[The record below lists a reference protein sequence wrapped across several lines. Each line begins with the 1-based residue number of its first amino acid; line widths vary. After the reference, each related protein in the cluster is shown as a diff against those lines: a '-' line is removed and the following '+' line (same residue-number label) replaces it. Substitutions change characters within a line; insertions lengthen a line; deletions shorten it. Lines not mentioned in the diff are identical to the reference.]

1 MFGMENRFIVC
12 GGLFSALFVAL
23 SVGTASLAEQEGNK
37 DGQLLKFPQIVT
49 TSIQNDISES
59 E

>member
-1 MFGMENRFIVC
+1 MENRFIVC
-12 GGLFSALFVAL
+12 DGLFAALFVAL

-37 DGQLLKFPQIVT
+37 HGQLLKFPQIMT